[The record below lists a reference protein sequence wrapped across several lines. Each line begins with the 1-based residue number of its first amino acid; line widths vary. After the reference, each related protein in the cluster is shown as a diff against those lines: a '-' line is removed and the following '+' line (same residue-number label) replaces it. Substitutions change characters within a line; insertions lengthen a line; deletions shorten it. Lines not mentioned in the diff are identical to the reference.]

1 MPPPPAPRLPARLHP
16 RLAVIVQRPDLV
28 DGLVDRWGSP
38 LHLVVPFVMRE
49 NIRAFQAALLEARV
63 EGRIFYAHKA
73 NASAALARAAAV
85 GGIGIDVASLGEL
98 SSALLAQCA
107 PDRIEV
113 TGPKGLALVNRAV
126 AAGLTVNVDNFWE
139 LDEVVRA
146 ASVERLAGRPPVP
159 VLVRLTGFTGVS
171 RAGATHHSRFGI
183 PVARAGD
190 LLAALLRA
198 RDVVTF
204 LGPSFH
210 LDTDQVQAKA
220 AAAQQCLAVIEQAWQ
235 AGLAP
240 TVLNVGG
247 GFRQA
252 FVDDTAG
259 FDAYVE
265 TLKLGLL
272 RRHQSLTWN
281 EATLGYRVDGDRVHG
296 IGEFQKY
303 AGTVTGPQSLLEL
316 LRAPLPE
323 HDELPLARVL
333 GDAMIEL
340 WIEPGKALV
349 DHAGLTV
356 ATVQFVTSTV
366 DGSPLVTL
374 DLSRDKV
381 CPADQEVMLDPIV
394 LPGRSSSEMP
404 DPAGP
409 AGPVGVFFAGALCLE
424 RDLVLRH
431 RVYLDRL
438 PEPGDHVVF
447 VNTAAYQMDLSASD
461 ALMHPRP
468 RRLVV
473 DVDPGPTL
481 RARPDAAGVEL
492 SRDSGSDRTAHR
504 RGEELTWPLST
515 R

>member
-1 MPPPPAPRLPARLHP
+1 
-16 RLAVIVQRPDLV
+16 VIAHRPDLV
-28 DGLVDRWGSP
+28 GALVDRWGSP
-38 LHLVVPFVMRE
+38 LHLVVPSVMRE
-49 NIRAFQAALLEARV
+49 NVRAFQAALLEARV
-63 EGRIFYAHKA
+63 GGRIFYAHKA
-73 NASAALARAAAV
+73 NAAAALAEAAV
-85 GGIGIDVASLGEL
+85 VAGIGIDVASLGEL
-98 SSALLAQCA
+98 ASALLAGCA
-107 PDRIEV
+107 SNRIEV
-113 TGPKGLALVNRAV
+113 TGPKGRALVQRAV

-146 ASVERLAGRPPVP
+146 ASVERPAGRPPVP
-159 VLVRLTGFTGVS
+159 VLVRLSGFTGVS

-198 RDVVTF
+198 RDSVTF

-252 FVDDTAG
+252 FVDDTTG

-272 RRHQSLTWN
+272 RRHESLTWN
-281 EATLGYRVDGDRVHG
+281 EATLGYRVDSDRVQG

-303 AGTVTGPQSLLEL
+303 AGTVTGPQSLHEL
-316 LRAPLPE
+316 LQTPLPD
-323 HDELPLARVL
+323 HDGLPLARVL

-340 WIEPGKALV
+340 WIEPGKAMV
-349 DHAGLTV
+349 DHAGLTI
-356 ATVQFVTSTV
+356 ATVQFVTSAA

-394 LPGRSSSEMP
+394 LRGRSSSDIR
-404 DPAGP
+404 DPAD
-409 AGPVGVFFAGALCLE
+409 PVGVFFAGALCLE

-438 PEPGDHVVF
+438 PEAGDYVVF

-481 RARPDAAGVEL
+481 RARPDTAGAEL
-492 SRDSGSDRTAHR
+492 SYDSEPDRTADR